1 MSYLYTIANV
11 ILEPIFIGGCVV
23 LIAAVIHCVIVN
35 FIDCIRRKL
44 VLCGFGVAVICWI
57 IGKITLSIIV

>member
-1 MSYLYTIANV
+1 MLDMIANV

-23 LIAAVIHCVIVN
+23 LIIAVIYCVITN
-35 FIDCIRRKL
+35 LLDRMGRIL
-44 VLCGFGVAVICWI
+44 VSCGFGVAAICWI